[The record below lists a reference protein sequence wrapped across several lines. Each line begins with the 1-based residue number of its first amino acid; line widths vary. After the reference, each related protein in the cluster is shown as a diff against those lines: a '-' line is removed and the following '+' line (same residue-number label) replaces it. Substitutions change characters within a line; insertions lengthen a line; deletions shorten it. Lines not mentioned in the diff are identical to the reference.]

1 VIRIHSTGLLFHLFS
16 RVGQT
21 DLKTFFFLGR
31 SIFHIPAALLAGP
44 RYCIFHIP
52 TALLAGPRYFFCIFH
67 IPTALLA
74 GPRYNFNGRC
84 TRHKRTKAAHK
95 SHNPPGHTN
104 THTALRTTHTLD
116 STAQR
121 SPVRCARA
129 RVHRLEEK
137 NNTNRD
143 QKSQKNRTL
152 LSQSLSLSLSLS
164 ASSSEAQAR
173 KRKRARAS
181 LRRSGGRRK
190 RIISRRGMH
199 VTIHNMR
206 MCGEMTEIL
215 VEAGSRAHD

>member
-1 VIRIHSTGLLFHLFS
+1 MYLSYPGCITSRASILYLSHPDCITSRASILSLF
-16 RVGQT
+16 
-21 DLKTFFFLGR
+21 
-31 SIFHIPAALLAGP
+31 
-44 RYCIFHIP
+44 CIFHIP

-129 RVHRLEEK
+129 RACTDLKKKTTQTATKKSEK
-137 NNTNRD
+137 SNPP
-143 QKSQKNRTL
+143 
-152 LSQSLSLSLSLS
+152 LSISLSLSLS
-164 ASSSEAQAR
+164 QR
-173 KRKRARAS
+173 HRQKRKRASENA
-181 LRRSGGRRK
+181 LERRFVGQGVGGNESFQGEACTLLF
-190 RIISRRGMH
+190 II
-199 VTIHNMR
+199 
-206 MCGEMTEIL
+206 
-215 VEAGSRAHD
+215 

>member
-1 VIRIHSTGLLFHLFS
+1 MYLSYPGCITSRASILYLSHPDCITSRASILSLF
-16 RVGQT
+16 
-21 DLKTFFFLGR
+21 
-31 SIFHIPAALLAGP
+31 
-44 RYCIFHIP
+44 CIFHIP

-137 NNTNRD
+137 KQHKPRP
-143 QKSQKNRTL
+143 KSQKNRTL

-164 ASSSEAQAR
+164 VIVRSASAQAKTRSSVASSVRGSAETNHFKAR
-173 KRKRARAS
+173 HARYYS
-181 LRRSGGRRK
+181 
-190 RIISRRGMH
+190 
-199 VTIHNMR
+199 
-206 MCGEMTEIL
+206 
-215 VEAGSRAHD
+215 

>member
-1 VIRIHSTGLLFHLFS
+1 MYLSYPGCITSRASILYLSHPDCITSRASILSLF
-16 RVGQT
+16 
-21 DLKTFFFLGR
+21 
-31 SIFHIPAALLAGP
+31 
-44 RYCIFHIP
+44 CIFHIP

-143 QKSQKNRTL
+143 QKVRKIEPSSLN
-152 LSQSLSLSLSLS
+152 LSLSLSVIVRS
-164 ASSSEAQAR
+164 ASAQAKTR
-173 KRKRARAS
+173 SSVASSVRGSAETNHFKARHARYYS
-181 LRRSGGRRK
+181 
-190 RIISRRGMH
+190 
-199 VTIHNMR
+199 
-206 MCGEMTEIL
+206 
-215 VEAGSRAHD
+215 

>member
-1 VIRIHSTGLLFHLFS
+1 MYLSYPGCITSRASILYLSHPDCITSRASILSLF
-16 RVGQT
+16 
-21 DLKTFFFLGR
+21 
-31 SIFHIPAALLAGP
+31 
-44 RYCIFHIP
+44 CIFHIP

-137 NNTNRD
+137 NKHKPRP
-143 QKSQKNRTL
+143 KSQKNRTL
-152 LSQSLSLSLSLS
+152 LSQSLSLS

>member
-1 VIRIHSTGLLFHLFS
+1 MYLSYPGCITSRASILSLLC
-16 RVGQT
+16 
-21 DLKTFFFLGR
+21 
-31 SIFHIPAALLAGP
+31 IFHIPAALLAGP

-143 QKSQKNRTL
+143 QKVRKIEPSSLN
-152 LSQSLSLSLSLS
+152 LSLSLSLS
-164 ASSSEAQAR
+164 QR
-173 KRKRARAS
+173 HRQKRKRASENA
-181 LRRSGGRRK
+181 LERRFVGQGVGGNESFQGEACTLLF
-190 RIISRRGMH
+190 II
-199 VTIHNMR
+199 
-206 MCGEMTEIL
+206 
-215 VEAGSRAHD
+215 

>member
-1 VIRIHSTGLLFHLFS
+1 MYLSYPGCITSRASILYLSHPDCITSRASILSLF
-16 RVGQT
+16 
-21 DLKTFFFLGR
+21 
-31 SIFHIPAALLAGP
+31 
-44 RYCIFHIP
+44 CIFHIP

-137 NNTNRD
+137 HNTNRD
-143 QKSQKNRTL
+143 QKVRKIEPSSLN
-152 LSQSLSLSLSLS
+152 LSLS
-164 ASSSEAQAR
+164 QR
-173 KRKRARAS
+173 HRQKRKRASENA
-181 LRRSGGRRK
+181 LERRFVGQGVGGNESFQGEACTLLF
-190 RIISRRGMH
+190 II
-199 VTIHNMR
+199 
-206 MCGEMTEIL
+206 
-215 VEAGSRAHD
+215 

>member
-1 VIRIHSTGLLFHLFS
+1 MYLSYPGCITSRASILYLSHPDCITSRASILSLF
-16 RVGQT
+16 
-21 DLKTFFFLGR
+21 
-31 SIFHIPAALLAGP
+31 
-44 RYCIFHIP
+44 CIFHIP

-137 NNTNRD
+137 KKHKPRP
-143 QKSQKNRTL
+143 KSQKNRTL
-152 LSQSLSLSLSLS
+152 LSQSLSLS

>member
-1 VIRIHSTGLLFHLFS
+1 MYLSYPGCITSRASILYLSHPDCITSRASILSLF
-16 RVGQT
+16 
-21 DLKTFFFLGR
+21 
-31 SIFHIPAALLAGP
+31 
-44 RYCIFHIP
+44 CIFHIP

-129 RVHRLEEK
+129 RACTDLKKK

-143 QKSQKNRTL
+143 QKVRKIEPSSLN
-152 LSQSLSLSLSLS
+152 LSLSLSLS

>member
-1 VIRIHSTGLLFHLFS
+1 MYLSYPGCITSRASILYLSHPDCITSRASILSLF
-16 RVGQT
+16 
-21 DLKTFFFLGR
+21 
-31 SIFHIPAALLAGP
+31 
-44 RYCIFHIP
+44 CIFHIP

-137 NNTNRD
+137 HNTNRD
-143 QKSQKNRTL
+143 QKVRKIEPSSLN
-152 LSQSLSLSLSLS
+152 LSLSLSLS